1 MTLWWPGESWVTREC
16 VKIKN
21 RWENWQRS
29 DNIIYTVYSNGTV
42 WQWCFFFF
50 LGGWWCGVRSRR
62 RRRKTRVTVYGKKK
76 TMMVVDR
83 FHGRYSWFPTSLPYF
98 KYGMTKL
105 NWIRNLHLVHVF
117 RFVLIDINYF
127 LFSFLFLK
135 RQNNCNNNNS

>member
-1 MTLWWPGESWVTREC
+1 MMF
-16 VKIKN
+16 IFF
-21 RWENWQRS
+21 WEEEEEEERQ
-29 DNIIYTVYSNGTV
+29 GLL
-42 WQWCFFFF
+42 FM
-50 LGGWWCGVRSRR
+50 G
-62 RRRKTRVTVYGKKK
+62 RKK
-76 TMMVVDR
+76 MMVVDR